1 MSPKID
7 SEVLARERKY
17 LFMFA
22 MMRLR
27 DPDLA
32 EDAVQDT
39 LVAALQ
45 SLDRFEGRSS
55 IRTWLVAILR
65 NKIADMMSKRG
76 REVSADEMLDSLSEE
91 TDEGFD
97 ERGHWDP
104 EAKPRSWSSPEQA
117 LERDQ
122 FWGVFEQCL
131 KIMSP
136 RIGEVFVLRE
146 VMGESIGDICKNL
159 EITEA
164 NCSVMLYGKGATED
178 LPGAQLVRHG
188 TWITASKSPASSRRA
203 CTANSRSPNAC
214 ACAFIS

>member
-7 SEVLARERKY
+7 SDVLGRERKY

-32 EDAVQDT
+32 EDAVQET

-45 SLDRFEGRSS
+45 SLDRFENRSS

-76 REVSADEMLDSLSEE
+76 REVSADEMLDSLSED

-104 EAKPRSWSSPEQA
+104 AAKPRAWSSPEQA

-122 FWGVFEQCL
+122 FWGIFEQCL

-159 EITEA
+159 EITET
-164 NCSVMLYGKGATED
+164 NCSVMLY
-178 LPGAQLVRHG
+178 
-188 TWITASKSPASSRRA
+188 RA
-203 CTANSRSPNAC
+203 RARLRTCLEHNWFGMSTL
-214 ACAFIS
+214 